1 VISVGWGSIDAMG
14 YKLLGF
20 AVWQGGKWYVR
31 RRLRGARRNVALAA
45 VATVAIAGVLAA
57 QRQRGSQ

>member
-1 VISVGWGSIDAMG
+1 MG

-31 RRLRGARRNVALAA
+31 RRVGDVRLKLAVVGAGAA
-45 VATVAIAGVLAA
+45 VVTALGVAAA
-57 QRQRGSQ
+57 QRQRSE